1 MFSSPL
7 TPLLLTPLVGALL
20 IALVPGNYR
29 VVHRAVALLTGLLT
43 LVQALVI
50 FSGFEGGTAALQFE
64 QLTEWIPSVGLNYH
78 VGVDGLNLGL
88 VLMAALV
95 SFAAICAAWE
105 IERQVKL
112 FYLLLLLISG
122 GAIGAFISLDLIFL
136 YFFNE
141 LALVP
146 TFLMIGIWGRGEQKN
161 YATFQITLYLT
172 LGALVALT
180 GLIAFYV
187 SSGVN
192 TLDVVA
198 LKAVLAEK
206 PLAESAQKLIFPLLL
221 LGFGTL
227 VGLWPFHSWA
237 APGYAAAPTPTA
249 MMHAGVLK
257 KVGLYVLIRVAWP
270 FLPAGVQHWLPALA
284 LLCLGNIL
292 YCGWV
297 AMRQRD
303 LALLLG
309 NSSLAHM
316 GFCFLGLAS
325 LSVVGIT
332 GVVLIMVAHGLLAG
346 LSFALNGYL
355 HTRCGTTEMDKL
367 GGLLRQMPFIGTA
380 IVMAFMAGC
389 GLPGFANFPGELSV
403 MFGAWKTLPWF
414 VVAAAWGGLVIG
426 GVYMLRAIRAV
437 VHGPAK
443 TEFNHVG
450 DANYWR
456 RLPFLVLL
464 AALIWFGI
472 RPDSLATSI
481 QPVVAEIVKSAT
493 PASPVSAPAAVVATH

>member
-1 MFSSPL
+1 MLSSPL
-7 TPLLLTPLVGALL
+7 TPLLLTPFVGALL

-29 VVHRAVALLTGLLT
+29 VVHRAVALLTGLVT
-43 LVQALVI
+43 LLQALAI
-50 FSGFEGGTAALQFE
+50 FSGFEGSSAALQFE
-64 QLTEWIPSVGLNYH
+64 QITEWIPSVGLNYH
-78 VGVDGLNLGL
+78 VGVDGLNTGL

-112 FYLLLLLISG
+112 FHLLLLLISG
-122 GAIGAFISLDLIFL
+122 GAIGAFISLDLTFL

-161 YATFQITLYLT
+161 YAAFQITLYLT

-180 GLIAFYV
+180 GLIALYV
-187 SSGVN
+187 GSGVN

-206 PLAESAQKLIFPLLL
+206 PLEESAQKLIFPLLL

-237 APGYAAAPTPTA
+237 ALGYAAAPTPTA

-270 FLPAGVQHWLPALA
+270 FLPAGVQQWLPALA
-284 LLCLGNIL
+284 LLSLGNIL
-292 YCGWV
+292 FCGWV

-303 LALLLG
+303 LPLLLG

-325 LSVVGIT
+325 LSVAGIT

-380 IVMAFMAGC
+380 IVMAFMAGS

-443 TEFNHVG
+443 AEFKHVG

-481 QPVVAEIVKSAT
+481 QPVVAEILKSA
-493 PASPVSAPAAVVATH
+493 APVQPAAAPSAVAATH